1 VEKHIRTGLGA
12 LALLVALIVS
22 ASAFA
27 ATSKPSITSF
37 TPLTAKAGVMV
48 TITGKNLTGA
58 SAVDFDG
65 LKAVTFKVA
74 SATKITAKV
83 PTKAKSGKISV
94 TTKGGTAKSSSSLK
108 V

>member
-1 VEKHIRTGLGA
+1 VRKHIRTGLGGV
-12 LALLVALIVS
+12 ALLVALIVS

-27 ATSKPSITSF
+27 ATTTPTITSF
-37 TPLTAKAGVMV
+37 APLTAKSGVTV

-65 LKAVTFKVA
+65 LKATSFKVA
-74 SATKITAKV
+74 SATKITAMV
-83 PTKAKSGKISV
+83 PTKAKSGKITV
-94 TTKGGTAKSSSSLK
+94 TTKGGTAKSSASLK

>member
-1 VEKHIRTGLGA
+1 MGKHIRSGLGA
-12 LALLVALIVS
+12 LVLMVALIVS

-27 ATSKPSITSF
+27 ATATPTITSF
-37 TPLTAKAGVMV
+37 TPLTAKAGATV

-65 LKAVTFKVA
+65 MKATTFKVA

-83 PTKAKSGKISV
+83 PSKAKSGKISV